1 MPRPRR
7 FDDALMRPPDA
18 AAGRDPTVSR
28 AVRHWCEAGAFAA
41 PLRQLDA
48 ASIAVEAPLDGIA
61 CELDGTHALAAMPRW
76 RGLAWRVQLQL
87 RERLPGHQPRPTD
100 PWDCGWWRAGGFAAA
115 IAFRPRRPTLLL
127 VHEADAGAADSLLE
141 ALRAQCRDYRRPL
154 RVLFATASPR
164 GDLPRLRADEL
175 GTNGNGSSTNVR

>member
-1 MPRPRR
+1 MPPRR
-7 FDDALMRPPDA
+7 YDQELMRPPEA

-28 AVRHWCEAGAFAA
+28 SVRHWCEAGAFAA
-41 PLRQLDA
+41 PLLPLAA
-48 ASIAVEAPLDGIA
+48 ASIHATAALDAIA

-87 RERLPGHQPRPTD
+87 RERLPGHQPRTTD

-127 VHEADAGAADSLLE
+127 VHEADAGAADRLLE
-141 ALRAQCRDYRRPL
+141 ALRSQCRDYRRPL
-154 RVLFATASPR
+154 RVLFATAASLR
-164 GDLPRLRADEL
+164 DLPRLRADEL
-175 GTNGNGSSTNVR
+175 GTNGSGSSTNVR